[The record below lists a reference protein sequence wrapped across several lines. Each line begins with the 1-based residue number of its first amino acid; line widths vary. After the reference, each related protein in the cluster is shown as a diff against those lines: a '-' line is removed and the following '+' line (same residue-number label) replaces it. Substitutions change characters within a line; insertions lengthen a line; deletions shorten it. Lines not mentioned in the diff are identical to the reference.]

1 MLYAMILILAALDQ
15 IIKFIVT
22 NQVAMND
29 SIPVISGFFSI
40 TYVKNTGGAFSFLAE
55 KTWGIF
61 VLAGISVV
69 VSVLL
74 LIALYRLRVK
84 NVPWIRFAL
93 ALLVAGT
100 IGNMIDRIRTRY
112 VVDYLMF
119 QFGSYT
125 FPVFNLADICIVC
138 GSILLAVLLLF
149 AKKLFLSADAEKKNA
164 KPTGDSAGEEELDK

>member
-1 MLYAMILILAALDQ
+1 M
-15 IIKFIVT
+15 
-22 NQVAMND
+22 
-29 SIPVISGFFSI
+29 
-40 TYVKNTGGAFSFLAE
+40 KNAGGAFSFLAE
-55 KTWGIF
+55 KSWGIF

-69 VSVLL
+69 VSILL
-74 LIALYRLRVK
+74 LIALYRLRAK

-125 FPVFNLADICIVC
+125 FPVFNLADMCIVC
-138 GSILLAVLLLF
+138 GSILLAILLLF
-149 AKKLFLSADAEKKNA
+149 DKKLFLSADAKKKDA

>member
-1 MLYAMILILAALDQ
+1 MLYAMILILAVLDQ
-15 IIKFIVT
+15 IIKYVIT
-22 NQVAMND
+22 NQVALSE

-40 TYVKNTGGAFSFLAE
+40 TYVKNSGGAFSFLAE
-55 KTWGIF
+55 KSWGIF
-61 VLAGISVV
+61 VLAGISVI
-69 VSVLL
+69 VSILL
-74 LIALYRLRVK
+74 LIALYRLRAK

-119 QFGSYT
+119 QFGTYT
-125 FPVFNLADICIVC
+125 FPVFNLADMCIVC

-149 AKKLFLSADAEKKNA
+149 DKKLFRPADAEKKEA
-164 KPTGDSAGEEELDK
+164 KISGDSSGNED

>member
-1 MLYAMILILAALDQ
+1 MLYAMILILTALDQ
-15 IIKFIVT
+15 IIKCIVT
-22 NQVAMND
+22 NQVALSEN
-29 SIPVISGFFSI
+29 IPVISGFFSI
-40 TYVKNTGGAFSFLAE
+40 TYVKNSGGAFSFLAE

-69 VSVLL
+69 VSILL
-74 LIALYRLRVK
+74 LIALYRLRNK

-125 FPVFNLADICIVC
+125 FPVFNLADMCIVC

-149 AKKLFLSADAEKKNA
+149 DKKLFLPADTEKKTA
-164 KPTGDSAGEEELDK
+164 KISDDSTGDED